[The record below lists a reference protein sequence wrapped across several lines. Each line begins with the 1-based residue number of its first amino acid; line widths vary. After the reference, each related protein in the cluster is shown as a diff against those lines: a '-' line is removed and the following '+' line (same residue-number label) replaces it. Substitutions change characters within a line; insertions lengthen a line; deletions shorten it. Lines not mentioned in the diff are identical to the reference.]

1 MRKERKNDFN
11 VHFSVKQRIV
21 VSITAHVLVEQLS
34 Q

>member
-1 MRKERKNDFN
+1 MPQERKNDFN